1 MVKNFRYEEEG
12 AVALS
17 GVPETPEAVDWL
29 YEQGIRTVISLH
41 PVPPEVEARMRERG
55 IEWHPFLISDFS
67 RDVPPGL
74 SEVLEFTRA
83 RAGTEPAALI
93 H

>member
-29 YEQGIRTVISLH
+29 HEQGIRSVISLH
-41 PVPPEVEARMRERG
+41 PVSPEVEARMHERG
-55 IEWHPFLISDFS
+55 IQWRPFLISDVS

-74 SEVLEFTRA
+74 SVVLDDTRA
-83 RAGTEPAALI
+83 RAGTEPATLI

>member
-17 GVPETPEAVDWL
+17 GVPESAEAVDWL
-29 YEQGIRTVISLH
+29 YEQGIRAVVSLH
-41 PVPPEVEARMRERG
+41 PVSEAVQRRMDERG
-55 IEWHPFLISDFS
+55 IEWLPAYVEDFS
-67 RDVPPGL
+67 RGVPAEFPDA
-74 SEVLEFTRA
+74 LEFAGRRA
-83 RAGTEPAALI
+83 REGMPVLF